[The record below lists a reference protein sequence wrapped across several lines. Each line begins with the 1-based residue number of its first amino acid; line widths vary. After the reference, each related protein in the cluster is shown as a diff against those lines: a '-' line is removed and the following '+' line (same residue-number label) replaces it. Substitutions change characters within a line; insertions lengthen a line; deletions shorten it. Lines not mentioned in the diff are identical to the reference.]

1 MIAKSASAYPTPRLS
16 TSYSFDAFGRFP
28 DLAPLPSNADRMGQ
42 GGAGVKRIIR
52 LRGMNGDVKGRT
64 WESCEL
70 LRIGRLESLEIALD
84 DTSVSRHHA
93 EIRATERGWRVRDLG
108 STNGTRLNGVR
119 LTNGQWPL
127 RVRDMLQFG
136 EVAIVVEAVE
146 DSVIQDTPAPSDY
159 EITPPP
165 PPDMRVEGATR
176 LPWDQAID
184 ALAFDANRCPRAGE
198 QFLALLRAGHHL
210 GHIEQEDEL
219 LRSVL
224 EDAVSV
230 LDAQRG
236 AIVLAE
242 SPGNHLQLRSLV
254 TGRNEP
260 RAAANGRPES
270 STRFPFSQSLAQRS
284 FKRGESV
291 LCQRVEDDEEL
302 SIARSI
308 AEGAMASVLCV
319 LLRTP
324 RKRLGV
330 LHLDRS
336 PWQKPFTLD
345 DLHLADGLAANVSAG
360 IECAQL
366 LRKQRD
372 LFLDTITVLAQ
383 AVEMRDQ
390 YTGGH
395 TLRVSMYAVL
405 LAEHLKMTPAEV
417 ELVRIGTP
425 LHDIGKIG
433 IDDAILRKPD
443 RLTPEEF
450 EAMKLHT
457 IKGSDIIDTV
467 PDLQP
472 IKPIVRS
479 HHERWDG
486 KGYPDGLSGEAIPK
500 LARVV
505 ALADAFDAMTSDR
518 PYRKGLA
525 PAAAFAEIEMQAGR
539 QFDPQFAAVFVA
551 MRDKLLNEMQD
562 LTTAERDITQRHSVL
577 LTT

>member
-1 MIAKSASAYPTPRLS
+1 
-16 TSYSFDAFGRFP
+16 
-28 DLAPLPSNADRMGQ
+28 
-42 GGAGVKRIIR
+42 VKRTVR
-52 LRGMNGDVKGRT
+52 LRGLNGAYKGQA
-64 WESCEL
+64 WESSDL
-70 LRIGRLESLEIALD
+70 LRVGRHELSEIVLD

-93 EIRATERGWRVRDLG
+93 EVRATERGWRVRDLG

-119 LTNGQWPL
+119 LSNGQWPL
-127 RVRDMLQFG
+127 RVRDFLQFG
-136 EVAIVVEAVE
+136 EVAVVVEALEEEVE
-146 DSVIQDTPAPSDY
+146 HNTPSPTDSSL
-159 EITPPP
+159 TPPP
-165 PPDMRVEGATR
+165 DLRVEGATR
-176 LPWDQAID
+176 LSWDQAMEG
-184 ALAFDANRCPRAGE
+184 LAFDLNSCPRIGE
-198 QFLALLRAGHHL
+198 QLAALLRAGHHL
-210 GHIEQEDEL
+210 GHIEKEDDL
-219 LRSVL
+219 LHSVL
-224 EDAVSV
+224 EDAVAV

-242 SPGNHLQLRSLV
+242 SPGNRLQLKALV

-260 RAAANGRPES
+260 KAAANGRPEPS
-270 STRFPFSQSLAQRS
+270 SRFTYSQSLALRS
-284 FKRGESV
+284 FQRGESV

-302 SIARSI
+302 SLAKSI
-308 AEGAMASVLCV
+308 AEGAMGSVVCV

-336 PWQKPFTLD
+336 PWQKPFTMD
-345 DLHLADGLAANVSAG
+345 DLRLADGLAASVSAG

-383 AVEMRDQ
+383 AVEMRDH

-395 TLRVSMYAVL
+395 TLRVSTYSVM
-405 LAEHLKMTPAEV
+405 LAQHLRMTPAEV
-417 ELVRIGTP
+417 ELIRTGTP

-457 IKGSDIIDTV
+457 VKGAEIIDTV
-467 PDLQP
+467 PDLWP

-486 KGYPDGLSGEAIPK
+486 RGYPDGLAGESIPA

-518 PYRKGLA
+518 PYRKGM
-525 PAAAFAEIEMQAGR
+525 AASVAFTEIEKQAGR
-539 QFDPQFAAVFVA
+539 QFDPRFAAAFLEMRESVLKEMQELAQFARQEAPRPVA
-551 MRDKLLNEMQD
+551 LVRG
-562 LTTAERDITQRHSVL
+562 
-577 LTT
+577 